1 MPEHETHDYQG
12 ALDEAFARLE
22 QDITTLSTAP
32 GAGAAVARARR
43 RRRTRAGA
51 VAVVA
56 VLAVAGVAVA
66 QGVRHDTAVEPSSA
80 LPTPAPLDAAAL
92 TAATDSWTSAWAAA
106 SAEESQLLTAGPVE
120 HCLART
126 PALTEAAD
134 GPVRGSGNLFF
145 AAGKASALAT
155 LVDLGGTSAEA
166 DQLWASLTTA
176 LARCGTATP
185 AEHLVWDGAE
195 GHSYDLVSATGEP
208 EHFWVA
214 QEGSAIG
221 LMWVS
226 GAPPDVPSA
235 VDDGV
240 ILAMVAALRFPA
252 SYHDEPNT
260 TSGASVSASETSASL
275 SSSDFAA
282 ALGGWQSGWS
292 ATGGEREV
300 STLPCGVNMSSA
312 SSGHG
317 SSLGANG
324 DQETYGFETE
334 GAAQQALHSAADE
347 FAACPSTSYD
357 VHTVRTTDGR
367 TVTVVAGTGPDA
379 DVVWL
384 VQSGTGIASVAIP
397 AGDTTPPD
405 SVTRAVGELLPV
417 DLRADEGAPVS
428 TSSQSAGSSG
438 GPVERGATSPDAS
451 SSTAP

>member
-1 MPEHETHDYQG
+1 MPEHET
-12 ALDEAFARLE
+12 ASSLDAAFARLE
-22 QDITTLSTAP
+22 QDITTLSTSP
-32 GAGAAVARARR
+32 GARAAVARARR
-43 RRRTRAGA
+43 RRRTTVGAIAAG
-51 VAVVA
+51 A
-56 VLAVAGVAVA
+56 VLAVAGVAVG
-66 QGVRHDTAVEPSSA
+66 QGVRHDTSVAPSSS

-92 TAATDSWTSAWAAA
+92 TAASDGWTSAWAAA
-106 SAEESQLLTAGPVE
+106 GPEKSQLLAAGPVE

-126 PALTEAAD
+126 PALTEAA

-166 DQLWASLTTA
+166 DRLWASLTTTFA
-176 LARCGTATP
+176 GCGAATP
-185 AEHLVWDGAE
+185 AEHLAWDGAE
-195 GHSYDLVSATGEP
+195 GRSYDLVSATGKP

-214 QEGSAIG
+214 QEGSTIG

-226 GAPPDVPSA
+226 GAPSNVPSA
-235 VDDGV
+235 ADDGV
-240 ILAMVAALRFPA
+240 ILAMVAALRFPG
-252 SYHDEPNT
+252 SYHDESNT
-260 TSGASVSASETSASL
+260 TSGASVSESGTSAFL
-275 SSSDFAA
+275 SASDFAA

-292 ATGGEREV
+292 ATGGKRDV
-300 STLPCGVNMSSA
+300 STLPCGVNLSSA

-334 GAAQQALHSAADE
+334 GAAQQALQSAADA

-367 TVTVVAGTGPDA
+367 TVTVVAGAGPDA

-405 SVTRAVGELLPV
+405 SVTRAVGELLLV
-417 DLRADEGAPVS
+417 DLRVDEGAPVG

>member
-22 QDITTLSTAP
+22 QDITTLSTPP

-43 RRRTRAGA
+43 RRRTRTGA

-56 VLAVAGVAVA
+56 VLAVAGAAVA
-66 QGVRHDTAVEPSSA
+66 QGVRHDTAVEPSSS

-92 TAATDSWTSAWAAA
+92 TAATDSWTSAWAAT
-106 SAEESQLLTAGPVE
+106 SPEKSRLLAAGPVE

-126 PALTEAAD
+126 PALTEAAA

-145 AAGKASALAT
+145 KAGKASALAT

-166 DQLWASLTTA
+166 DQLWASLTTT

-195 GHSYDLVSATGEP
+195 GRSYDLVSATGKP

-226 GAPPDVPSA
+226 GAPSNVPSA
-235 VDDGV
+235 ADDGV
-240 ILAMVAALRFPA
+240 IRAMVAALRFPA
-252 SYHDEPNT
+252 TYHDEPNT
-260 TSGASVSASETSASL
+260 TSGASVSASGGSASL
-275 SSSDFAA
+275 SSSDFAE

-292 ATGGEREV
+292 AAGGEGGTE
-300 STLPCGVNMSSA
+300 TAPCGVQAFQSA

-317 SSLGANG
+317 SSLGSNG

-334 GAAQQALHSAADE
+334 GAAQQALQSAADA

-405 SVTRAVGELLPV
+405 LVTRAVGALLLHNL
-417 DLRADEGAPVS
+417 DAAQSQNGTTEAP
-428 TSSQSAGSSG
+428 
-438 GPVERGATSPDAS
+438 
-451 SSTAP
+451 